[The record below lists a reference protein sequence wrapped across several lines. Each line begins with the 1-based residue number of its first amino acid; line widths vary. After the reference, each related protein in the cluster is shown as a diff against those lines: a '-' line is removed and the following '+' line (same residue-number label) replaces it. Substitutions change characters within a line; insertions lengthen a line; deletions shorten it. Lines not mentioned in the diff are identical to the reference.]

1 MPGGKG
7 LQGGKG
13 LWLYAG
19 WGPGEGWG
27 RGWAGGKRLAC
38 QEWDSNPRLQGRLRP
53 ERSALDRSAI
63 LTAGRSASPL
73 GWLRPDAPPSAAPLG
88 GRGAP
93 RRAGVWVSGAG
104 RTPAVVEQSFR
115 RRGRPVAQPWP
126 RTQPASGGGP
136 ARASALA
143 RAVTWRGA
151 RPPPPRSP
159 ACPLGP
165 TVGAPG
171 SAHREFAAPGRGG
184 GGVRVGPRAAVR
196 VAVCFFGGRGVLW
209 RRGGAR
215 ARAGGPMVGRGPRA
229 AGRGRRRQ
237 AAGEGPGGRAVA
249 GRWPPSSLV

>member
-1 MPGGKG
+1 MWVCVGAVRPGRARVRSKASGRGVPPGPFLSGPRAVEGEAWVSGAGVCRGQARVPGGKG

-93 RRAGVWVSGAG
+93 RRAGVWVSGGRAHAG
-104 RTPAVVEQSFR
+104 R
-115 RRGRPVAQPWP
+115 
-126 RTQPASGGGP
+126 
-136 ARASALA
+136 
-143 RAVTWRGA
+143 RGA
-151 RPPPPRSP
+151 KLSPPRSP
-159 ACPLGP
+159 C
-165 TVGAPG
+165 
-171 SAHREFAAPGRGG
+171 
-184 GGVRVGPRAAVR
+184 RAAL
-196 VAVCFFGGRGVLW
+196 APHPAGLW
-209 RRGGAR
+209 RRPPPAPLPSP
-215 ARAGGPMVGRGPRA
+215 GP
-229 AGRGRRRQ
+229 
-237 AAGEGPGGRAVA
+237 
-249 GRWPPSSLV
+249 